1 MKIAII
7 GGGIF
12 GMTCAI
18 KLAPENQVTVF
29 EKNNDILKSASDTH
43 QCRIHRGYHYPRSD
57 KTVQELL
64 SSESSFVN
72 EFSDAVMKTTEN
84 FYCISKND
92 SLVNADEYIDF
103 CNRNSLEFEKSDL
116 EIIDKDSI
124 QLCLKVR
131 ENLYD
136 YEKFKKICWQKLK
149 NLGVKVNL
157 NNQVGD
163 EIFDEFDFVVIC
175 TYANINSLLDKF
187 PKKQRDFQFEICEK
201 IFVELPNE
209 FKNKS
214 VLIMDGPFMSIDPVG
229 EKDIFIIGDVVN
241 TVHERYIGKLPKFD
255 PKFLPLL
262 DKGIIKNPAITNKEL
277 FLKSASNFFPD
288 VSKAKYV
295 GSSFTIK
302 TVLPNVDSSD
312 ERPTIIE
319 KVNDKIIT
327 VFSGKIPTCVD
338 TANQIKSLIKN
349 SK

>member
-43 QCRIHRGYHYPRSD
+43 QCRIHRGYHYPRSG
-57 KTVQELL
+57 KTAQELL

-262 DKGIIKNPAITNKEL
+262 DKGIIKNPTLTNKEL

>member
-12 GMTCAI
+12 GLTCAI
-18 KLAPENQVTVF
+18 KLATENQVTVF
-29 EKNNDILKSASDTH
+29 EKNNDIMKSASDTH

-57 KTVQELL
+57 KTVQEVLK
-64 SSESSFVN
+64 SESSFIN

-84 FYCISKND
+84 FYFVSKND

-103 CNRNSLEFEKSDL
+103 CDRNSLEFEKTNL
-116 EIIDKDSI
+116 ELVDENSI

-136 YEKFKKICWQKLK
+136 YEKLKKNCWLKLK
-149 NLGVKVNL
+149 NLGVTVNL
-157 NNQVGD
+157 NNQASD
-163 EIFDEFDFVVIC
+163 EIFDKFDFVIIC
-175 TYANINSLLDKF
+175 TYANINSLLTKF
-187 PKKQRDFQFEICEK
+187 PEKQRDFQFEICEK
-201 IFVELPNE
+201 VFFQLPDE

-214 VLIMDGPFMSIDPVG
+214 VIVMDGPFMSIDPVG
-229 EKDIFIIGDVVN
+229 GKDIFVIGDVVN
-241 TVHERYIGKLPKFD
+241 TVHERYVGKMPKFD
-255 PKFLPLL
+255 SKFLPLL
-262 DKGIIKNPAITNKEL
+262 DKGIIKNPTITNKEL
-277 FLKSASNFFPD
+277 FLKSASNFFPS

-319 KVNDKIIT
+319 KINDKIIT

-338 TANQIKSLIKN
+338 AANQINELIKSLK
-349 SK
+349 

>member
-116 EIIDKDSI
+116 EIVDKDSI

-288 VSKAKYV
+288 VYKAKYF

-319 KVNDKIIT
+319 KINDKIIT

-338 TANQIKSLIKN
+338 TANQVNLLIKN

>member
-1 MKIAII
+1 MKIAIV

-12 GMTCAI
+12 GITCAI
-18 KLAPENQVTVF
+18 KLAPENQVTIF

-57 KTVQELL
+57 NTVRELL
-64 SSESSFVN
+64 SSGSSFVN

-84 FYCISKND
+84 FYCVSKND

-319 KVNDKIIT
+319 KINDKIIT

-338 TANQIKSLIKN
+338 TANQVKLLIKN

>member
-57 KTVQELL
+57 KTVQEVLK
-64 SSESSFVN
+64 SESSFIN

-84 FYCISKND
+84 FYCVSKND

>member
-57 KTVQELL
+57 KTAQELL

-72 EFSDAVMKTTEN
+72 EFSDAIMKTTEN

-92 SLVNADEYIDF
+92 SLVSADEYIDF

-116 EIIDKDSI
+116 EIVDKDSI

-209 FKNKS
+209 FKNKC

-262 DKGIIKNPAITNKEL
+262 DKGIIKNPTLTNKEL

>member
-84 FYCISKND
+84 FYCVSKND

-116 EIIDKDSI
+116 EIVDKDSI

-241 TVHERYIGKLPKFD
+241 TVHERYIGKLPKFT

-312 ERPTIIE
+312 ERPTKIE

-338 TANQIKSLIKN
+338 TANQVKLLIKN

>member
-12 GMTCAI
+12 GITCAI
-18 KLAPENQVTVF
+18 KLAPEHQVTIF
-29 EKNNDILKSASDTH
+29 EKNDDILKSASDTH

-64 SSESSFVN
+64 SCVSGFVN
-72 EFSDAVMKTTEN
+72 EFSDAEMSETEN

-92 SLVNADEYIDF
+92 SLVSADEYIDF
-103 CNRNSLEFEKSDL
+103 CNRNNLEYEKGDL
-116 EIIDKDSI
+116 EIVDENSI
-124 QLCLKVR
+124 QLCLKVK

-136 YEKFKKICWQKLK
+136 YEKLKQICWQKLK
-149 NLGVKVNL
+149 NLGVNVNL
-157 NNQVGD
+157 NNQVND
-163 EIFDEFDFVVIC
+163 DIFDKFDFVIIC
-175 TYANINSLLDKF
+175 TYANTNSLLGKF
-187 PKKQRDFQFEICEK
+187 PEKQRDFQFEICEK
-201 IFVELPNE
+201 IFVEVPNE

-229 EKDIFIIGDVVN
+229 EKNIFIIGDVIN

-255 PKFLPLL
+255 PKFLSLL
-262 DKGIIKNPAITNKEL
+262 DKGIIKNPTITNKEL
-277 FLKSASNFFPD
+277 FLESAADFFPD
-288 VSKAKYV
+288 ISKAKYV

-338 TANQIKSLIKN
+338 TANKVKLLLEN
-349 SK
+349 SQ

>member
-12 GMTCAI
+12 GITCAI

-57 KTVQELL
+57 KTVQEVLK
-64 SSESSFVN
+64 SESSFIN

-84 FYCISKND
+84 FYCVSKND

-103 CNRNSLEFEKSDL
+103 CNRNSLEFEKTNL
-116 EIIDKDSI
+116 ELVDENSI

-136 YEKFKKICWQKLK
+136 YEKLKKNCWFKLK
-149 NLGVKVNL
+149 NLGVMVNL
-157 NNQVGD
+157 NNQASD
-163 EIFDEFDFVVIC
+163 EIFDEFDFVIIC
-175 TYANINSLLDKF
+175 TYANINSLLTKF

-201 IFVELPNE
+201 VFFQLPDE

-214 VLIMDGPFMSIDPVG
+214 VIVMDGPFMSIDPVG
-229 EKDIFIIGDVVN
+229 GKDIFIIGDVVN
-241 TVHERYIGKLPKFD
+241 TVHERYVGKMPKFD
-255 PKFLPLL
+255 SKFLSLL
-262 DKGIIKNPAITNKEL
+262 DKGIIKNPTITNKEL
-277 FLKSASNFFPD
+277 FLKSASNFFPS

-319 KVNDKIIT
+319 KINDKIIT
-327 VFSGKIPTCVD
+327 VFSGKIPTCID
-338 TANQIKSLIKN
+338 AANQINELVKN
-349 SK
+349 TK

>member
-116 EIIDKDSI
+116 EIVDKDSI

>member
-12 GMTCAI
+12 GISCAI
-18 KLAPENQVTVF
+18 KLAPENQVTIF

-57 KTVQELL
+57 KTAQELL

-116 EIIDKDSI
+116 EIVDKDSI

-241 TVHERYIGKLPKFD
+241 TVHERCVGKVPKFD
-255 PKFLPLL
+255 PKFLTLL
-262 DKGIIKNPAITNKEL
+262 DKGIIKNPIITNKEL

-288 VSKAKYV
+288 VYKAKYF

-319 KVNDKIIT
+319 KINDKIIT

-338 TANQIKSLIKN
+338 TANQVNLLIKN

>member
-12 GMTCAI
+12 GISCAI
-18 KLAPENQVTVF
+18 KLAPENQVTIF

-57 KTVQELL
+57 KTAQELL

-84 FYCISKND
+84 FYCVSKDD

-103 CNRNSLEFEKSDL
+103 CNRNSLEFEKSNL
-116 EIIDKDSI
+116 EIVNENSI
-124 QLCLKVR
+124 QLCVKVR

-136 YEKFKKICWQKLK
+136 YEKLKKKCWYKLK
-149 NLGVKVNL
+149 NLGVTVNL
-157 NNQVGD
+157 NNQVSD
-163 EIFDEFDFVVIC
+163 EIFDKFDFVVIC
-175 TYANINSLLDKF
+175 TYANINSLLAKF
-187 PKKQRDFQFEICEK
+187 PEKQRDFQFEICEK
-201 IFVELPNE
+201 IFVELPDE

-229 EKDIFIIGDVVN
+229 EKGIFIIGDVVN
-241 TVHERYIGKLPKFD
+241 TVHERCVGKVPKFD
-255 PKFLPLL
+255 PKFLTLL
-262 DKGIIKNPAITNKEL
+262 DKGIIKNPIITNKEL

-288 VSKAKYV
+288 VYKAKYF

-319 KVNDKIIT
+319 KINDKIIT

-338 TANQIKSLIKN
+338 TANQVNLLIKN

>member
-7 GGGIF
+7 GGGII
-12 GMTCAI
+12 GMTFAI

-57 KTVQELL
+57 KTAQELL
-64 SSESSFVN
+64 SSESSFIN